1 MYILWVQSILGTL
14 HVGNTVA
21 RSVTRGNTVGG
32 ADFYYYYY
40 CYCSYMHAAL
50 GLVAQTGKIS
60 MESNQD
66 ITGFRVR
73 ISLAS
78 VRRSIGQPVS
88 HLISNIM
95 NINRDVN

>member
-14 HVGNTVA
+14 HVGSNTVA

-32 ADFYYYYY
+32 ADWKDQ
-40 CYCSYMHAAL
+40 H
-50 GLVAQTGKIS
+50 GKH
-60 MESNQD
+60 NQD
-66 ITGFRVR
+66 ITGFRVQ

-78 VRRSIGQPVS
+78 ACRSIGQP
-88 HLISNIM
+88 ISNLM